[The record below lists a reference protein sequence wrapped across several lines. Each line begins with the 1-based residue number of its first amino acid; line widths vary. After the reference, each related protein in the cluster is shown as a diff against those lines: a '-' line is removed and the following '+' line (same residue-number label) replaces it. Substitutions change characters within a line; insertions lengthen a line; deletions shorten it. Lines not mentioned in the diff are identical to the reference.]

1 VENFDEE
8 PQKVLD
14 YLVKVAKEDGIIS
27 EDENSFLKV
36 VEAEIEKY
44 KTYLGKTLEDSKI
57 TLSEKIYLVK
67 SRKEII
73 QRAIDVVREDD
84 KVTEEEQ
91 NLLDTLE
98 IKLQD
103 LDKYE
108 KKFAGL

>member
-1 VENFDEE
+1 MENFDEE

-27 EDENSFLKV
+27 DDEKSFLKV

>member
-1 VENFDEE
+1 MENFNEE

>member
-1 VENFDEE
+1 MENFDEE

-36 VEAEIEKY
+36 VEAEIDKY

>member
-1 VENFDEE
+1 MENFDEE

>member
-27 EDENSFLKV
+27 DDEKSFLKV

-84 KVTEEEQ
+84 KVTEDEQ
-91 NLLDTLE
+91 TLLDTLE

>member
-27 EDENSFLKV
+27 DDEKSFLKV